1 VDQPVPNL
9 RKDTEIYDAVFEIIE
24 GVYWTDKIKGQN
36 QDTDKVGEALVRP
49 KTVDEAVEQIL
60 DDFPFLDLFETANM
74 TERELWG
81 RP

>member
-1 VDQPVPNL
+1 
-9 RKDTEIYDAVFEIIE
+9 
-24 GVYWTDKIKGQN
+24 VYWTDKIKGQN